1 MTWFSIKQLYSV
13 SKVFMTESKLK
24 VPPVLWNTA
33 TGLLVTLSVNA
44 YFGYEKINVLTS
56 ITMWSMSMP
65 YHAQFVIIIVC
76 CVCNKNYISLQKF
89 LGYCETGIVV

>member
-13 SKVFMTESKLK
+13 LKVFMTESKLK

-44 YFGYEKINVLTS
+44 YFFSYTLKDQTRLEFLLHWLSKLLL
-56 ITMWSMSMP
+56 M
-65 YHAQFVIIIVC
+65 
-76 CVCNKNYISLQKF
+76 NKF
-89 LGYCETGIVV
+89 